1 VRIVRLPLACLLVVG
16 LTPSVRAAAQTL
28 RLADDRGQAV
38 NEALSVCFQVGTA
51 PQCTDVKP
59 GETVPVPPSFSS
71 VRAEGAHHGPIS
83 ARPRELTAEGGQQVL
98 RVPRKALLHVDH
110 LPADPLTLS
119 AFRSRAESFRNPIFY
134 GTVGA
139 DGVEIPAGDLVLEL
153 AAPRGAPDLQ
163 RLSAAPGAQV
173 AVSYHPRTGWSLLVR
188 CTAAAG
194 GAPVADATVSL
205 AAQSATTGADGLALL
220 PGLQAVES
228 LKVRH
233 ARYIAQ
239 EIPAPPATVG
249 AFLVHEVVLEQG
261 GSVAAHV
268 TLNDQP
274 AVGTRCTVL
283 AAQSG
288 DDGEAAKVA
297 EGVVGAGGIFR
308 SRLPAG
314 SYTLRVSVVAG
325 GAFLDQPFDVREG
338 DEAQVEVALRPVH
351 VTGRVLRS
359 GMPAVGYTIVAEAE
373 GQDTSGTRPPAL
385 QSLTDDNGLYQATAF
400 VPGDYFFQVRSD
412 IGIPLGEK
420 RRVRLTQPE
429 ETVDFDLSGIAVT
442 GRVMD
447 EEGNPVEGVDATL
460 RAPGGE
466 LSAMTSKDGLFQI
479 LVPPGGSGELSV
491 RKLGYDSP
499 PSQTVS
505 IGPGQVELVTFVLKR
520 R

>member
-1 VRIVRLPLACLLVVG
+1 MRTVRLPLACLLVVG
-16 LTPSVRAAAQTL
+16 LIPSVHAAAQTL

-83 ARPRELTAEGGQQVL
+83 ARPRELTTEGVQQVL
-98 RVPRKALLHVDH
+98 RVPRKAVLHVDH

-134 GTVGA
+134 GVVGA
-139 DGVEIPAGDLVLEL
+139 GGVEIPSGDLVLEL

-173 AVSYHPRTGWSLLVR
+173 SVSYHPRTGWSLLVR
-188 CTAAAG
+188 CTAAG
-194 GAPVADATVSL
+194 GAPVAEAMVSL

-249 AFLVHEVVLEQG
+249 AFLVHEVVMEQG

-274 AVGTRCTVL
+274 AIGTRCTVL
-283 AAQSG
+283 SAQSSE
-288 DDGEAAKVA
+288 DGEAAKVA
-297 EGVVGAGGIFR
+297 EGVVGPGGIFR

-314 SYTLRVSVVAG
+314 SYTLRVTVVAG

-338 DEAQVEVALRPVH
+338 DEAQVDVALRPVH

-359 GMPAVGYTIVAEAE
+359 GMPAVGYTIDAVAE
-373 GQDTSGTRPPAL
+373 GQDTSSTKPPAL
-385 QSLTDDNGLYQATAF
+385 QSLTNDNGLYQATAF
-400 VPGDYFFQVRSD
+400 IPGDYLFQVRSD

-429 ETVDFDLSGIAVT
+429 ETVDFDLSGIAIT
-442 GRVMD
+442 GRAMD
-447 EEGNPVEGVDATL
+447 EEGNPIEGVEASL

-466 LSAMTSKDGLFQI
+466 LSAITSKDGLFQI
-479 LVPPGGSGELSV
+479 LVPEGGSGEVSV
-491 RKLGYDSP
+491 RKLGYETP
-499 PSQTVS
+499 PSQNVQ
-505 IGPGQVELVTFVLKR
+505 IGPGQVELLTFVLKR